1 MKHLP
6 AKKTFSDEQ
15 VIELIMRLFWQN
27 GYYHTSMDEI
37 VVTSGVKKQSL
48 YNALGDKHTIYL
60 KALQRYHQLTLTA
73 CAQAMQSLEQAGETP
88 LTVLMMLYSRDLT
101 RTDQPTGDLMA
112 NAVAEFGASDA
123 TVKQATNQFYED
135 YLTLLAS
142 VILKGQANQ
151 TIINTEASMGLAQSL
166 LEARIGLQ
174 TRIRQGQQPNIDQR
188 QHAWRQFLQK

>member
-1 MKHLP
+1 MP